1 MNLLI
6 VLTTSTF
13 VYFYIYAFTSFMII
27 ILEDKKPNSF
37 DKQVSAI
44 LLLLSSAVFIYAI
57 YNSYYLIVVDYMAFC
72 IIDYYAGKLHC
83 LLSRQD
89 FNTDYKISSL
99 SLAVFVVSMNYIL
112 LHLGITTDSM
122 FISQF

>member
-1 MNLLI
+1 ML
-6 VLTTSTF
+6 
-13 VYFYIYAFTSFMII
+13 I

-57 YNSYYLIVVDYMAFC
+57 YNSYYFIVIDYMTFC
-72 IIDYYAGKLHC
+72 IIDHYAGKLHC